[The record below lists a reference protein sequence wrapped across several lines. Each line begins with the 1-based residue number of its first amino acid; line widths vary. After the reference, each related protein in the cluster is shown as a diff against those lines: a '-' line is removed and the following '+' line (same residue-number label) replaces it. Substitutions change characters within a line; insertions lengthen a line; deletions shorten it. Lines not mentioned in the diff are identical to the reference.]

1 MNSKSLIVFL
11 FFILLSTQ
19 SCQFFSNKN
28 NKLNYDC
35 DEIFNELNHRYSLF
49 AELSKNEIKNRQ
61 NIEVDTVSSLD
72 KLSVFS
78 KIIEAIKNAPI
89 NAKFIAVD
97 LRNYKK
103 VNLGN
108 IIIANIN
115 PKLIATY
122 LKTSKYSQGYFALV
136 NLNKKSIKYFPQ
148 QVNKVFES
156 GEINRN
162 DLSESEIVINV
173 SDSELISGNMKFP
186 SNQIISIIADNIKKP
201 FRLDLRESS
210 NMQFNLDKKWVM
222 AIYSF
227 ENSFLKDGKITT
239 GFFKFINNKNS
250 RINIQKF
257 TRSNS
262 KCYIDKIG
270 NKLK

>member
-1 MNSKSLIVFL
+1 MNSKSLTVFL

-136 NLNKKSIKYFPQ
+136 NLNKKSIKF
-148 QVNKVFES
+148 K
-156 GEINRN
+156 
-162 DLSESEIVINV
+162 
-173 SDSELISGNMKFP
+173 K
-186 SNQIISIIADNIKKP
+186 IK
-201 FRLDLRESS
+201 
-210 NMQFNLDKKWVM
+210 
-222 AIYSF
+222 A
-227 ENSFLKDGKITT
+227 
-239 GFFKFINNKNS
+239 
-250 RINIQKF
+250 
-257 TRSNS
+257 
-262 KCYIDKIG
+262 
-270 NKLK
+270 